1 MFRRTMRPYLLV
13 SASCITLGIL
23 GALAAS
29 VASCGSSEARCT
41 NLACQAGASYV
52 GHVHAPFAT
61 VTGAT
66 FTFCV
71 NDVCGTAVVPP
82 VDAGAPDASADGSD
96 ASDASDTTLPDGA
109 GDASVDGGA
118 VSDPGIPEVDF
129 EWSSGLYASGRI
141 IPEPDGWVLVV
152 AQASGTFGGTL
163 DKPGPFQPLVP
174 GDGDRYRLG
183 VTAADGSSLLDVR
196 RGVNYLD
203 TYPNGKAC
211 DVVACKAGT
220 INAWPTSAADVTCS
234 GNPIVAQASFTVYPT
249 DPVPDGS
256 TIRVCRNDVC
266 DEYKAFLG
274 LGPGEQAAGGTLPG
288 PVLASYELTNGGLKL
303 IVIVDSD
310 PAAVADGDHY
320 VLTLVDRLGATLASL
335 DTRATYTATTPNEP
349 GCDPYPSRSFTYL
362 GSKPAN

>member
-1 MFRRTMRPYLLV
+1 MRPYLLV
-13 SASCITLGIL
+13 SASFLTLGIL
-23 GALAAS
+23 GAASLAAS

-71 NDVCGTAVVPP
+71 NDVCGTTVAPP
-82 VDAGAPDASADGSD
+82 VDAGAPDASAD
-96 ASDASDTTLPDGA
+96 A
-109 GDASVDGGA
+109 GDATVGDGGGDASGDGGA
-118 VSDPGIPEVDF
+118 VSDPGLPELDF
-129 EWSSGLYASGRI
+129 QWNSGVYASGRVV
-141 IPEPDGWVLVV
+141 PEPDGWVLVV
-152 AQASGTFGGTL
+152 AQATGTFGGTP
-163 DKPGPFQPLVP
+163 DKPGPFQALAP
-174 GDGDRYRLG
+174 GDGDRYRLA
-183 VTAADGSSLLDVR
+183 VTGADGTPLLDVR

-203 TYPNGKAC
+203 SYPNGKTC
-211 DVVACKAGT
+211 DIVACKTGT

-234 GNPIVAQASFTVYPT
+234 GNAIVAQASFTLYPT
-249 DPVPDGS
+249 DPVPDNS

-266 DEYKAFLG
+266 DVFDGFLG

-303 IVIVDSD
+303 VVIVDSD

-320 VLTLVDRLGATLASL
+320 VLSLVDPLGASLASV
-335 DTRATYTATTPNEP
+335 DTNATYTATTPNEP
-349 GCDPYPSRSFTYL
+349 GCDPYPSRAFTFTAP
-362 GSKPAN
+362 KPAN